1 MLAVP
6 GSSGSPAGLEK
17 HLGLLYFLFIV
28 LMHREHASRLGLPGA
43 SMETVTGVGAAEK
56 T

>member
-1 MLAVP
+1 MP
-6 GSSGSPAGLEK
+6 GTSGSPAGLEK
-17 HLGLLYFLFIV
+17 HWGLLYFLFIV
-28 LMHREHASRLGLPGA
+28 LMHREHASRFGLQGV